1 MAASCVGEDACM
13 ASLKS
18 IIGSDVTVFDHPEVK
33 TVDEWT
39 PELQK
44 IGGAAATAAMAKNL
58 FLKGKKGELC
68 LVFAL
73 ASTKTDLKIVGA
85 AVGSAA
91 MRFASEDNLKDTLGV
106 VQGAVTPLA
115 LINDKEKKVIVA
127 LDSALQTLEGT
138 VAVHP
143 CRNDKTVLVTF
154 KQLSEYIAAL
164 GHTPVF
170 VDFTAVP
177 APAAAAPA
185 AKKPAPKK
193 EAKKEVV
200 KGETKLGLDVKK
212 EDDFAA
218 WYSQVITK
226 AEMIE
231 YYDVSGC
238 YIIRPWAFQI
248 WEEIKAFLAK
258 KIRVMG
264 VEDCYF
270 PMFVT
275 QSVLNKEKDHVEGFA
290 PEVAW
295 ITKAGDAELANP
307 IALRPTSETVM
318 YPYFA
323 KWIRSHRDLP
333 LRLNQWCNV
342 VRWEFSH
349 PTPFIRTR
357 EFLWQEGHCAWATF
371 DECEKE
377 VRVVLN
383 HYASVYEDLLAV
395 PVVQGVKTEKERF
408 AGGHSTTTVE
418 TFIAAVGRG
427 CQGATSHNLGQNF
440 GKMFDISFE
449 DPTKNDGSKTIPF
462 QNSWGLTTRTIGVM
476 TMVHGD
482 NVGLVLPPR
491 VANVQVVIVPVGI
504 TSTTTPEGR
513 QELFDACTALQDA
526 LQAGDIRAKAD
537 LRDNYSPAWRFN
549 HWELKGVPIRI
560 ELGPKE
566 VTSKKLML
574 CIRHNMERK
583 SIEWADATLVTDI
596 KSELDGIHDAMLT
609 KARTARADQTKTIV
623 DWTGFTPALNEKC
636 LILAPWCG
644 SMACEDRIK
653 VDSADESKALIEG
666 FEEDVKAP
674 SMGAKSLCIPYA
686 QPNEPAESHNCIR
699 NGCTEKAQSW
709 VLWGRSY

>member
-1 MAASCVGEDACM
+1 MAA
-13 ASLKS
+13 LKA
-18 IIGSDVTVFDHPEVK
+18 ILGGDVTVFDHPEVK
-33 TVDEWT
+33 TVDEWA

-44 IGGAAATAAMAKNL
+44 IGGVAAEAAMGKNL

-73 ASTKTDLKIVGA
+73 ASTKTDLKLVGQ
-85 AVGSAA
+85 AVGSPA
-91 MRFASEDNLKDTLGV
+91 MRFAPEDVLKEFLGV

-127 LDSALQTLEGT
+127 LDSELQTFEGV

-154 KQLSEYIAAL
+154 KQLQEYIAAL
-164 GHTPVF
+164 GHTPLI
-170 VDFTAVP
+170 VDFSAAP
-177 APAAAAPA
+177 AAPAAAP
-185 AKKPAPKK
+185 AKKPVK
-193 EAKKEVV
+193 EAKKEVA
-200 KGETKLGLDVKK
+200 KGETKLGLDARK

-226 AEMIE
+226 SEMIE

-238 YIIRPWAFQI
+238 YIIRPWAYQI
-248 WEEIKAFLAK
+248 WEEIKAHFAR
-258 KIRVMG
+258 KIRNMG

-295 ITKAGDAELANP
+295 ITKAGDNDLANP

-371 DECEKE
+371 DDCEKE
-377 VRVVLN
+377 VRLVLN
-383 HYASVYEDLLAV
+383 HYASVYEELLAV
-395 PVVQGVKTEKERF
+395 PVVQGVKTEKEKF

-449 DPTKNDGSKTIPF
+449 DPTRNDGSKSIPF

-491 VANVQVVIVPVGI
+491 VASVQVVIVPVGI
-504 TSTTTPEGR
+504 TATTSAEGR
-513 QELFDACTALQDA
+513 KEIFDACTALQDA
-526 LQAGDIRAKAD
+526 LQQGDIRAKAD

-560 ELGPKE
+560 ELGPNE
-566 VTSKKLML
+566 VASKKLML
-574 CIRHNMERK
+574 CIRHNMTRK
-583 SIEWADATLVTDI
+583 SVDWVDTTLVADI
-596 KSELDGIHDAMLT
+596 KSEMDSIHDAMLS
-609 KARTARADQTKTIV
+609 KARTARAEQTKTIV

-644 SMACEDRIK
+644 QMSCEDRIK

-674 SMGAKSLCIPYA
+674 SMGAKSLCIPFE
-686 QPNEPAESHNCIR
+686 QPAESAEGHKCICK
-699 NGCTEKAQSW
+699 GCTSKASKW
-709 VLWGRSY
+709 VLWGRSF